1 VTWRRCVSSQ
11 FADRSFP
18 LTMTIGWPM
27 TRYGNTKNALSLR
40 NGYATAWAE
49 GSKRTFGQHGLPMDG
64 YSSGGSS
71 GITSGS
77 HRGIVQMNFVPKQLF
92 ADRRCCGK
100 KVMEYKCPPRLFCPR
115 CDAAYDVETGRQ
127 IDNWAYQRRGGGFAP
142 VGLSSNTVAEL
153 IDGGRAIILSR

>member
-1 VTWRRCVSSQ
+1 MFGSSQ
-11 FADRSFP
+11 
-18 LTMTIGWPM
+18 T
-27 TRYGNTKNALSLR
+27 
-40 NGYATAWAE
+40 NGLETAWEAASRLIL
-49 GSKRTFGQHGLPMDG
+49 GRFGLPMVG

-77 HRGIVQMNFVPKQLF
+77 DRGIVQMNFVPKQLF

-100 KVMEYKCPPRLFCPR
+100 KVMEYKRPPRLFCPR